1 MQPTVSVIIPAYQ
14 TADLIGETLA
24 SVAAQTRTDYEV
36 VIIDDGSTDDLEG
49 ACAPFLADPR
59 FTLHRFSNAGVT
71 AARNRGLGLAK
82 GQYLAFVDS
91 DDLMEPDYL
100 AVMLGAIEDKPGVV
114 LACCDAL
121 MFGVPEREGRL
132 LSEFEPMEG
141 PPDLQKVLAG
151 RFLVYT
157 GVTVRTAA
165 VRAVGG
171 YSTGMPAAE
180 DFDLWIRLLIAG
192 GSFVFVPRP
201 LARYRRRAGS
211 LSNTPT
217 KLHLG
222 CAQAY
227 VHAIARL
234 PTQSPEAAIC
244 RRMLCELV
252 GTMEL
257 YEARQALLRGEA
269 APARAHLRAA
279 SRQGALSLRW
289 RLLSA
294 LLPIVPGLAV
304 RAVQRGEARLSPLAQ
319 LASASAASAQ
329 MG

>member
-14 TADLIGETLA
+14 TADLIAETLA

-36 VIIDDGSTDDLEG
+36 VIIDDGSTDDLNG

-59 FTLHRFSNAGVT
+59 FRLHHFANCGVT
-71 AARNRGLGLAK
+71 AARNRGLGLAA

-100 AVMLGAIEDKPGVV
+100 AVMLGALEANPGAV

-132 LSEFEPMEG
+132 LSDFEPMET
-141 PPDLQKVLAG
+141 PPSLQQVLAG

-157 GVTVRTAA
+157 GVTVRAEA
-165 VRAVGG
+165 VRSVGG

-180 DFDLWIRLLIAG
+180 DFDLWLRLLIAG

-222 CAQAY
+222 RAQAY
-227 VHAIARL
+227 VRAIADL
-234 PTQSPEAAIC
+234 PTGSAEAAIC
-244 RRMLCELV
+244 RRKLCQLL

-257 YEARQALLRGEA
+257 HAARQALLRGEA

-279 SRQGALSLRW
+279 SRQGVLSLRW
-289 RLLSA
+289 RLLRA
-294 LLPIVPGLAV
+294 ILPVAPALAV
-304 RAVQRGEARLSPLAQ
+304 RAIRRDEARLSPLEQ
-319 LASASAASAQ
+319 LASAPV
-329 MG
+329 